1 MLDSQKGEVASSLK
15 TDYENCKKKGMSD
28 DETLA
33 FLKSKYDAL
42 VSNMSKRNSVPA
54 KKGKFQRRPTEVG
67 GVGAAAK
74 GKKSGNTRRRSF
86 GQESPT
92 KAPGQGAAMAVES
105 VEPATTMV
113 ESASEPIIS
122 ASPVDIAAQ
131 QNDTWDS
138 VVEQPYC
145 EVCQMAFQSAVKL
158 DRHVKFSSLHTS
170 AVAKKAKKA
179 EADAKKAALSPE
191 ETASAAA
198 AAAEAKVV
206 KQQEGV
212 DYKLMY
218 SGSKYFWRQKS
229 DIEFHMYMH
238 TLSHTVEVIPFEIAK
253 GREMPRV
260 YLDRYS
266 MDVFVKDDALAHT
279 KAKITA
285 STQGG
290 KYSNNMSK
298 VEEEAMVEDTKRVL
312 IATHI
317 MARLQMDSS
326 GAEPKMQYL
335 PLSGDP
341 DTNSLL
347 DAPNSALVPV
357 PVMRR
362 RRTSNEE
369 IKNKLN
375 DLSLDQEKLAYAT
388 NRAQKMA
395 DLMQGSVGGFS
406 DVIKR
411 KKKTAES
418 TLTKWGEK
426 WQWACHRIVLQN
438 AVNSYTKQWHA
449 YEDRLK
455 AAKASAVAANGGS
468 KIGMANEI

>member
-1 MLDSQKGEVASSLK
+1 
-15 TDYENCKKKGMSD
+15 
-28 DETLA
+28 
-33 FLKSKYDAL
+33 
-42 VSNMSKRNSVPA
+42 
-54 KKGKFQRRPTEVG
+54 
-67 GVGAAAK
+67 
-74 GKKSGNTRRRSF
+74 
-86 GQESPT
+86 
-92 KAPGQGAAMAVES
+92 
-105 VEPATTMV
+105 
-113 ESASEPIIS
+113 
-122 ASPVDIAAQ
+122 
-131 QNDTWDS
+131 
-138 VVEQPYC
+138 
-145 EVCQMAFQSAVKL
+145 
-158 DRHVKFSSLHTS
+158 
-170 AVAKKAKKA
+170 
-179 EADAKKAALSPE
+179 
-191 ETASAAA
+191 
-198 AAAEAKVV
+198 
-206 KQQEGV
+206 
-212 DYKLMY
+212 
-218 SGSKYFWRQKS
+218 
-229 DIEFHMYMH
+229 MYMH

-341 DTNSLL
+341 DTNCLL

-395 DLMQGSVGGFS
+395 DLMQGSVSGFS

-411 KKKTAES
+411 KKKSAES

-426 WQWACHRIVLQN
+426 WQWACHRVVLQN

-455 AAKASAVAANGGS
+455 AAKAVALAANGGS

>member
-15 TDYENCKKKGMSD
+15 RDYENCKKKGMSD

-42 VSNMSKRNSVPA
+42 VSNMTKRNNVPA
-54 KKGKFQRRPTEVG
+54 KKGKFQRRPTEVRG
-67 GVGAAAK
+67 GGATAR
-74 GKKSGNTRRRSF
+74 GKRGGITRRRSF

-92 KAPGQGAAMAVES
+92 KAPGQGAAGAVES
-105 VEPATTMV
+105 ADPATMA
-113 ESASEPIIS
+113 ESASEPMIS

-170 AVAKKAKKA
+170 AVAIKAKKA
-179 EADAKKAALSPE
+179 EAAAKMAALSPE

-198 AAAEAKVV
+198 AAAESKVL

-218 SGSKYFWRQKS
+218 SGSKYFWRQKA

-238 TLSHTVEVIPFEIAK
+238 TLSHTIEVIPFEIAK
-253 GREMPRV
+253 GREMQRV

-298 VEEEAMVEDTKRVL
+298 AEEEAMVEDTKRVL

-317 MARLQMDSS
+317 MARLQMDST

-341 DTNSLL
+341 DTKSLL

-375 DLSLDQEKLAYAT
+375 DLTLDQEKLAYAI

-395 DLMQGSVGGFS
+395 ELMQGSVGGFS

-411 KKKTAES
+411 KKKSAES
-418 TLTKWGEK
+418 TLTKWGEM
-426 WQWACHRIVLQN
+426 WQWACHRVVLQN
-438 AVNSYTKQWHA
+438 AVDSYTKQWHV